1 MSFYYGNGKWTDI
14 KTESKRYDIKQ
25 DFKNQEVRGS
35 SMLPIQVVRGA
46 EGENGVQATVE

>member
-1 MSFYYGNGKWTDI
+1 MENEQTL
-14 KTESKRYDIKQ
+14 KQ
-25 DFKNQEVRGS
+25 NQSSTTSNRTLKNQEVRGS